1 MDAFKPL
8 SISCF
13 PHTPSEG
20 LQIFL
25 EVLQISVGSAHC
37 ALALAVEVR
46 QCPCQNRMPD
56 RMSEYMPDRM
66 SSYMPESKSKQMS
79 DRMPE
84 RMSESMLE
92 RMSDRMSEYVFN
104 IYFQMVCQKLCQ
116 GENHSKT
123 FFLFLSFSLSL
134 SLCLSLRYIYIY
146 LFPYIY
152 TYIYILFICTYGI
165 NFPHIFVIIYT
176 QSVDILG
183 TV

>member
-1 MDAFKPL
+1 ML
-8 SISCF
+8 SSHYLSHVF
-13 PHTPSEG
+13 PTRQVRVSR
-20 LQIFL
+20 FSL

-123 FFLFLSFSLSL
+123 FFLFLSFFLFFPLSL
-134 SLCLSLRYIYIY
+134 
-146 LFPYIY
+146 FPVYIY
-152 TYIYILFICTYGI
+152 TSLLI
-165 NFPHIFVIIYT
+165 
-176 QSVDILG
+176 
-183 TV
+183 